1 MSIRKSSTRRSI
13 GNDIKSFS
21 RYKGK
26 PERRR
31 IAINVD
37 QEKFNQKKFW
47 K

>member
-1 MSIRKSSTRRSI
+1 MLIRKSSTRRSI

-26 PERRR
+26 HERRR
-31 IAINVD
+31 RAINVD
-37 QEKFNQKKFW
+37 EKKFNQKKYW